1 MERDKFKD
9 DAKKMVDDIF
19 NKIDE
24 MEMKKDKVKD
34 SAKERYMNQVAE
46 LKTKKNELKKS
57 YENLLETTEGNWDD
71 AKKSFTQ
78 STNHF
83 KKGLQELI
91 TY

>member
-9 DAKKMVDDIF
+9 DAKKMIDELF
-19 NKIDE
+19 NKIDTL
-24 MEMKKDKVKD
+24 EMKKDIVKD
-34 SAKERYMNQVAE
+34 SAKEQYVKQIAD
-46 LKTKKNELKKS
+46 LKEKKNELQKS
-57 YENLLETTEGNWDD
+57 YQNLLETTEGNWDE

-78 STNHF
+78 STTHF